1 MKKKIVISAVAV
13 ILCAALLI
21 CLTVFAGDGF
31 SDLPSPAVLF

>member
-1 MKKKIVISAVAV
+1 MKKKIVISVVAV

-21 CLTVFAGDGF
+21 CSTVFAGDGF